1 MSWSA
6 PTNLVKGKVYTAL
19 CIIEI
24 GTGGTFRTPN
34 SFTITIAQSMKE
46 IGDLIDIPLSQVKVL
61 VRDELKIQSDFI
73 GQKMDEQQSYI
84 QQKMDEQ
91 TAIIGTKM
99 IEMAVLLSDVEVTTH
114 KLETATEEMEIT
126 AARESGTL
134 ILPGNIGMGEELLVR
149 YRLKPGLH
157 PLLDVYNNDGEAVIS
172 GVPLEESK
180 EMPGLYIAS
189 FKVDRKDFKGGK
201 PMTVM
206 VSEETTG
213 NLEVH
218 SVVAETTS
226 LTQLQ
231 GLISGQKSSITG
243 SLTAFKEET
252 ITAIK
257 GIEMAITGGQNV
269 AKALAELKLTV
280 EEIPAK
286 TATLVTEA
294 GVPEEISELLNGIS
308 ERVVS
313 LAGQEGYDI
322 KTIVS
327 KALTESPTLND
338 IQNKT
343 NNIKSIVEL
352 IQSIIEQQF
361 AGKEEPFVFT
371 LFER

>member
-1 MSWSA
+1 M
-6 PTNLVKGKVYTAL
+6 
-19 CIIEI
+19 
-24 GTGGTFRTPN
+24 
-34 SFTITIAQSMKE
+34 TI
-46 IGDLIDIPLSQVKVL
+46 
-61 VRDELKIQSDFI
+61 
-73 GQKMDEQQSYI
+73 
-84 QQKMDEQ
+84 
-91 TAIIGTKM
+91 
-99 IEMAVLLSDVEVTTH
+99 
-114 KLETATEEMEIT
+114 
-126 AARESGTL
+126 
-134 ILPGNIGMGEELLVR
+134 
-149 YRLKPGLH
+149 
-157 PLLDVYNNDGEAVIS
+157 
-172 GVPLEESK
+172 
-180 EMPGLYIAS
+180 
-189 FKVDRKDFKGGK
+189 
-201 PMTVM
+201 M

-213 NLEVH
+213 NLEVD
-218 SVVAETTS
+218 SVIAETTS
-226 LTQLQ
+226 LSQIQ